1 MGDLFG
7 GDDDGYWENCWR
19 IYIWLLNI
27 TLLYKNE

>member
-7 GDDDGYWENCWR
+7 GDDGYWEICWR
-19 IYIWLLNI
+19 IIIWLLNI